1 MAAGGRKNADDALAT
16 ALAGGAPVR
25 AAAERAGVS
34 ERTAYRRLADA
45 AFRLRVAGRRAEM
58 AQQAVGRMVEGMA
71 DAADTL
77 RRLLASAGDAVKL
90 GAARS
95 ILELGAKL
103 REAGEFEE
111 RLLAVEQ
118 RLQVRE
124 GRG

>member
-1 MAAGGRKNADDALAT
+1 
-16 ALAGGAPVR
+16 
-25 AAAERAGVS
+25 
-34 ERTAYRRLADA
+34 
-45 AFRLRVAGRRAEM
+45 M

-77 RRLLASAGDAVKL
+77 RRLLASAADAIKL

-103 REAGEFEE
+103 REAGEFEQ

-118 RLQVRE
+118 QLQARA